1 MVDADINI
9 AALTGGVT
17 GSLMTIL
24 YDLTFAFFLFLL
36 PQYCFQSQLDKDL
49 STTLKSEKR
58 PIRVIIR
65 RFQTCYQTPL
75 QSQFKHKKIYL

>member
-49 STTLKSEKR
+49 SILKSEKHN
-58 PIRVIIR
+58 P
-65 RFQTCYQTPL
+65 
-75 QSQFKHKKIYL
+75 